1 MNEQLLIQGVL
12 HEAFTRTSYAPE
24 AEAADFLRR
33 RFPYPNFCI
42 TAFSLSGTRLADSYR
57 HQARRTR
64 RARSSPRRRSG
75 PLPRPWPPRRRCA
88 AQRASP
94 RS

>member
-1 MNEQLLIQGVL
+1 MNEQLLIQGFL

-24 AEAADFLRR
+24 AEAADFLRC

-57 HQARRTR
+57 HQLISMIPKYTAGLTKFPTFAYRTENHEF
-64 RARSSPRRRSG
+64 
-75 PLPRPWPPRRRCA
+75 LLLF
-88 AQRASP
+88 
-94 RS
+94 